1 MIIQCDHCR
10 AKFRMDDSKL
20 ANGPVKVR
28 CAKCKEIFVVQ
39 KEEEP
44 AESFQ
49 LPTDFDE
56 SSSAAASS
64 AEESPAGFAPESPG
78 FGFETEADKSEF
90 TFNMET
96 PAESAAVVS
105 QAAAA
110 VPEEPATEFDWK
122 DSSAFGESGGPA
134 EFDLSGFSAAEAD
147 KPSPE
152 PQAEDSLGEFD
163 FGDIPQPVSA
173 PPAQP
178 ATGAPS
184 PMDDFAVDF
193 GEVSFADAPAAEPE
207 PSSFDF
213 SFAPETAQPS
223 LDEPVAPPA
232 AAAGSDDFVLS
243 FDNDNPEP
251 AVAAGE
257 DSGSASFGDFDFGE
271 VEEATPQ
278 AKPVP
283 EVVSAPLTVKPDPDE
298 EEPLPMPLQDDELP
312 PTSLTTRKK
321 RGSLF
326 PLFVI
331 IGAILLIVA
340 LAGSGVYLFGGPKVF
355 SKVGLGFLVEWYGQK
370 GGEEGDI
377 TLRSIKAEYVVNKEA
392 GELFVVRGEAVNNYK
407 KPRASIQIKVALLGA
422 GGASLK
428 TKTAFCGNSLS
439 NEQLVSIPLA
449 KIEEVMNNQFGDSL
463 ANLGVK
469 PGNAI
474 PFVVVVSGVPKESTD
489 FSVQVGGS
497 TVATQ

>member
-1 MIIQCDHCR
+1 MVIQCDHCR

-49 LPTDFDE
+49 LPTDFDA
-56 SSSAAASS
+56 SSSDATPS
-64 AEESPAGFAPESPG
+64 AEESPTGFAPEPAG
-78 FGFETEADKSEF
+78 FGFEAEADKSEF

-96 PAESAAVVS
+96 PSESDAGVAPSV
-105 QAAAA
+105 AA
-110 VPEEPATEFDWK
+110 VPEETDTEFDWK
-122 DSSAFGESGGPA
+122 DSAAFGESGSSA
-134 EFDLSGFSAAEAD
+134 EFDLSGFSAAAETD
-147 KPSPE
+147 KPSPG

-163 FGDIPQPVSA
+163 FGDIPQSEPVQPTTAA
-173 PPAQP
+173 PVPV
-178 ATGAPS
+178 
-184 PMDDFAVDF
+184 DDFAVDF
-193 GEVSFADAPAAEPE
+193 GEVSFADAPAAESE

-213 SFAPETAQPS
+213 SFAPETDQPS
-223 LDEPVAPPA
+223 LEEPAVPPA
-232 AAAGSDDFVLS
+232 AAAGNDDFVLS
-243 FDNDNPEP
+243 FDTDSPAP

-271 VEEATPQ
+271 VEEPAPQ
-278 AKPVP
+278 VKPAP
-283 EVVSAPLTVKPDPDE
+283 TVVSPQVVVKPAPDE
-298 EEPLPMPLQDDELP
+298 EVELPPMPLQDDELP

-377 TLRSIKAEYVVNKEA
+377 TLRNIKAEYVVNKEA

-407 KPRASIQIKVALLGA
+407 KPRASVQVKVALLGS
-422 GGASLK
+422 GGVSLK

-474 PFVVVVSGVPKESTD
+474 PFVVVVSGVPKESSD